1 MPIFTMLVGLP
12 GAGKNFIVS
21 KYFSKATHISSDA
34 IREEV
39 FGDVN
44 DQSHNHEVFDIM
56 RERTIA
62 ALRNGEDVVYNATN
76 ICAKRRIGL
85 LNSIS
90 IVPDVERVC
99 WLVIPPVEIVEKQNR
114 EREKSVPDDVIKR
127 MLRQFEVPHKSEG
140 WSRITMSGMEK
151 TNYCDWLYCKA
162 ITMPHDNPHHSE
174 TIGLHMKSTRD
185 YLVEKYPD
193 PCYYRIRLAAKYHDA
208 GKLFTKTFTDAR
220 GRVSKSAHY
229 YNHANVGAYIYL
241 SNSYGTTDDLY
252 IANLIQWHMIYFN
265 GPAYVKK
272 FKARFGEG
280 FMEELNMLHEADVF
294 SH

>member
-12 GAGKNFIVS
+12 GAGKDFIVS

-56 RERTIA
+56 RKRTIA

-85 LNSIS
+85 LNAIS
-90 IVPDVERVC
+90 IVPEVERVC

-127 MLRQFEVPHKSEG
+127 MLWQFEVPHKSEG
-140 WSRITMSGMEK
+140 WDTIWVYNTKYS
-151 TNYCDWLYCKA
+151 NYCHELMFDAK
-162 ITMPHDNPHHSE
+162 TMPHDNPHHSE
-174 TIGLHMKSTRD
+174 TIGKHMESAYRYLLEHHPNVSFALKEAAALHD
-185 YLVEKYPD
+185 
-193 PCYYRIRLAAKYHDA
+193 I
-208 GKLFTKTFTDAR
+208 GKVFTKTFTDAR

-229 YNHANVGAYIYL
+229 YHHANVGAYLYL
-241 SNSYGTTDDLY
+241 SNSWGTQADLY

-265 GPAYVKK
+265 GPVYVKK

>member
-62 ALRNGEDVVYNATN
+62 ALHNGEDVVYNATN

-140 WSRITMSGMEK
+140 W
-151 TNYCDWLYCKA
+151 DWIIINNSSYNPSILSN
-162 ITMPHDNPHHSE
+162 IVISLRNEPHDNPHHSQ
-174 TIGLHMKSTRD
+174 TIGKHMGEAAVYLMKKGAPD
-185 YLVEKYPD
+185 YL
-193 PCYYRIRLAAKYHDA
+193 ISAAYFHDA
-208 GKLFTKTFTDAR
+208 GKGICKTFTNMR
-220 GRVSKSAHY
+220 GEPTTIAHY
-229 YNHANVGAYIYL
+229 YSHENVGAYLYL
-241 SNSYGTTDDLY
+241 TYCYHSSIDLY
-252 IANLIQWHMIYFN
+252 IANLIAHHMDF
-265 GPAYVKK
+265 
-272 FKARFGEG
+272 FKGEKYLQKIEDRFGED
-280 FMEELNMLHEADVF
+280 FIRDLRLLHEADLAA
-294 SH
+294 H